1 MIIGVTMW
9 RLKAGW
15 LVLAGMLACWLAKG
29 ELWAYCAV
37 CQTALLSSPEGRQMA
52 GGFNT
57 GILFLLGAPFLVAA
71 TVAFAVFKVHRCV
84 YPVAGSK
91 QPATEP

>member
-1 MIIGVTMW
+1 MW

-57 GILFLLGAPFLVAA
+57 GILFLLGAPFVVAA
-71 TVAFAVFKVHRCV
+71 TVAFGVFKVHRRV
-84 YPVAGSK
+84 LPVAGPK
-91 QPATEP
+91 QAPATEP